1 MWAAFERLK
10 VELESRYESFKNE
23 VTQSMEHH
31 HSENRLRLQNIDAQS
46 VEIGRDLAA
55 MNVKIDRLHGVGG
68 QPGAVDKLGDK
79 VEKLG
84 NKIVYASGFL
94 AAVVLLVGWYIEHV
108 K

>member
-1 MWAAFERLK
+1 VWAAFDKLK
-10 VELESRYESFKNE
+10 RELESRYDGFKNE
-23 VTQSMEHH
+23 VTLSMEHH

-46 VEIGRDLAA
+46 VEIGRDIAA
-55 MNVKIDRLHGVGG
+55 MNVKIDRLHGVAG

-84 NKIVYASGFL
+84 NKIVWASGFV
-94 AAVVLLVGWYIEHV
+94 AAVVMLVGWYIEHG